1 MITKLTGR
9 YVTTFV
15 AGESFEAFVPKPL
28 PPKLAAKE
36 LAILDEPLRHA
47 EAALTRLDLAGEMI
61 PSLDWFIYAFV
72 RKEALLSS
80 EIEGTQATL
89 IDVLAWEQ
97 TDQVGDSRIED
108 IEEVT
113 NYVAAINDAFE
124 QIHSPKGAPISVRIF
139 NDCHRILMQGV
150 CGANKQP
157 GELRCSQ
164 NWVGGSRPSNAE
176 FVPPPPER
184 VTDLLGELERYVH
197 AKDDL
202 APLLRI
208 ALVHVQFETIHPYLD
223 GNGRLGRMLIALLLD
238 HWGLLN
244 SPLLYLSLYLKQ
256 NQAAYYRW
264 LSAIRTEGEWVGWLR
279 FFLEGVAEIADD
291 ATRTSRSLYARVS
304 EDRQTLL
311 ATPGA
316 TVTAIQLVEQ
326 LPGHPVITMPLVTRM
341 LSITK
346 PTAGKAIDV
355 LIKAGILTEVGNRK
369 RDRLYR
375 YAGWSPVSALRCRA
389 PHLTLLIDGVASRC
403 QPFLAQFYVMIR
415 FTKRKRPLSNGRG
428 RLRCFQKPLV
438 VRA

>member
-1 MITKLTGR
+1 MTAQPTGR
-9 YVTTFV
+9 FVTTSV
-15 AGESFEAFVPKPL
+15 AGESFQAFVPEPL
-28 PPKLAAKE
+28 PPRLAAKE
-36 LAILDEPLRHA
+36 LKSLDKPLRRA
-47 EAALTRLDLAGEMI
+47 EAALARLGLAGAMI

-89 IDVLAWEQ
+89 VDVLAWEQ
-97 TDQVGDSRIED
+97 TDRAGGSRIED

-113 NYVAAINDAFE
+113 NYVVAINHAFE
-124 QIHSPKGAPISVRIF
+124 QIHSPKGAPISIRLL

-150 CGANKQP
+150 RGANKQP
-157 GELRCSQ
+157 GGLRRSQ
-164 NWVGGSRPSNAE
+164 NWVGGSRPGNAV

-184 VTDLLGELERYVH
+184 VADLLGDLERHIH
-197 AKDDL
+197 AEDEL

-238 HWGLLN
+238 HWGLLK

-256 NQAAYYRW
+256 NQASYYRR
-264 LSAIRTEGEWVGWLR
+264 LSAIRTEGDWIGWLR
-279 FFLEGVAEIADD
+279 FFLDGISEIADD
-291 ATRTSRSLYARVS
+291 ATQTARGLYARVS

-316 TVTAIQLVEQ
+316 TVTAIQLFEQ
-326 LPGHPVITMPLVTRM
+326 LPEHPVITMPLVTRM

-355 LIKAGILTEVGNRK
+355 LIKAGILTEVGERK

-375 YAGWSPVSALRCRA
+375 YDRYLR
-389 PHLTLLIDGVASRC
+389 LLD
-403 QPFLAQFYVMIR
+403 
-415 FTKRKRPLSNGRG
+415 
-428 RLRCFQKPLV
+428 
-438 VRA
+438 